1 MATVQPIRDISTLQR
16 FKDELMVSSY
26 RNYIMALIGL
36 NTGLRIGDIVNL
48 QVKDVRNTHIQ
59 LKEQKT
65 KKGKRFTIEH
75 IKPEIDIYI
84 QGMEDTDYLFES
96 RQVNSKGEKVGIT
109 TTQAYRAL
117 KQVANKLNIKEFGT
131 HTLRKTFGY
140 HYYKR
145 TKDIAK
151 LMDIFNHSSQAITK
165 EYIGINQEEIDNSM
179 EGFYL

>member
-1 MATVQPIRDISTLQR
+1 MATVQPIRDIDTLQR

-48 QVKDVRNTHIQ
+48 QVKDVTNTHIQ

-75 IKPEIDIYI
+75 IKPEINKYI
-84 QGMEDTDYLFES
+84 QGMEDTDYLFPS

-117 KQVANKLNIKEFGT
+117 KKVANKCNIKEFGT
-131 HTLRKTFGY
+131 HSLRKTFGY

-151 LMDIFNHSSQAITK
+151 LMDIFNHSSQAITM

-179 EGFYL
+179 AGFYL